1 MYDILA
7 KYVNKKGSFIAT
19 YTGVHLEQV
28 HPYINSYKGTPS
40 ILMQDLY
47 SIEDNEYISRYYF
60 LNWNQSWAKQ
70 KPKPGQIFEFNA
82 NSISYF
88 TRQRTA

>member
-1 MYDILA
+1 M
-7 KYVNKKGSFIAT
+7 
-19 YTGVHLEQV
+19 
-28 HPYINSYKGTPS
+28 
-40 ILMQDLY
+40 LMQDLY

-60 LNWNQSWAKQ
+60 LNWNNSWAKQ

>member
-1 MYDILA
+1 MIFYQNMLI
-7 KYVNKKGSFIAT
+7 KKVASLLLIP
-19 YTGVHLEQV
+19 GVHLEHC

-40 ILMQDLY
+40 MLMQDLY

-60 LNWNQSWAKQ
+60 LNWNNSWAKQ
-70 KPKPGQIFEFNA
+70 RPKMGQIFEFNA